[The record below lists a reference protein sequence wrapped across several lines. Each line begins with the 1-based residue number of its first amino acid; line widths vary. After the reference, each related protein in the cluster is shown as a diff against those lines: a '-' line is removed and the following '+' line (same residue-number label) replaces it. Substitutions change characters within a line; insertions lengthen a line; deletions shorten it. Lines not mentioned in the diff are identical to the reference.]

1 MPRKPASVKL
11 DDVRER
17 IEELKKEEKK
27 LVQEQSKEEQK
38 QRTHRLCKRG
48 GEVEKLLPD
57 LKTLS
62 EEQFYLF
69 VEKTLLTDST
79 KRILADIVAGRL
91 KPTPAPQGG
100 TPKQDGETA
109 APKPTVTAENNNPA
123 SPPKPTEAAANTD
136 YIPHTKPTQPA
147 GHNNGA
153 STQKPINT
161 AHNGNNG
168 GNANGGN
175 HERRGG

>member
-11 DDVRER
+11 DDVREK
-17 IEELKKEEKK
+17 IEELKKEEKR
-27 LVQEQSKEEQK
+27 LVQEQSKEVQK

-48 GEVEKLLPD
+48 GEIEKLLPD
-57 LKTLS
+57 LKTLT

-69 VEKTLLTDST
+69 VEQTLLTDST

-91 KPTPAPQGG
+91 KPTPAPQSDM
-100 TPKQDGETA
+100 PKQNGETA
-109 APKPTVTAENNNPA
+109 APKPTVTAENNNSAP
-123 SPPKPTEAAANTD
+123 PPKPTDTAA
-136 YIPHTKPTQPA
+136 HTNDFLPAKPIQTA

-153 STQKPINT
+153 PTQKPVNT
-161 AHNGNNG
+161 ANNGNNG

>member
-11 DDVRER
+11 DDVREK

-27 LVQEQSKEEQK
+27 LVQEQSKEVQK

-57 LKTLS
+57 LKTLT

-79 KRILADIVAGRL
+79 KRILADIVAGN
-91 KPTPAPQGG
+91 
-100 TPKQDGETA
+100 KQDSN
-109 APKPTVTAENNNPA
+109 APIQEGMVILMCGFLFILCTVTLLLVW
-123 SPPKPTEAAANTD
+123 
-136 YIPHTKPTQPA
+136 IF
-147 GHNNGA
+147 
-153 STQKPINT
+153 
-161 AHNGNNG
+161 
-168 GNANGGN
+168 
-175 HERRGG
+175 R